1 MPCLTESGV
10 LQPTRDVVRI
20 GEGLDRARQVAVG
33 VGIAAERSGERRE
46 DTRVRPIDR
55 ARHGA
60 FRRMELED
68 DHAPG
73 RPKDAADLPQR
84 DVQLRDVPDG
94 ERGRGAM
101 EGLVGERDRLDARED
116 AVEPRRD
123 PERGRALRRD
133 REHHR
138 GDVDAGHARTR
149 GRRAQ
154 DAEREVSGADADVE
168 RPLARAEP
176 GLRDGAPAPGGER
189 AERAGVGPAPLG
201 AFAQALSVVLV
212 LVGIQLVTAFLPAR
226 GLRSAAG
233 LLAILAGAATL
244 GIAAIARP
252 SQSPYDVFA
261 LVALPLGALALGGS
275 DGAMLLGH
283 WYLVTPKLS
292 PAPLQRAALV
302 VVAAVALQLALV
314 TITAFRGDLTGS
326 WETALTVAL
335 AIRIGVGLLMTLAVA
350 AAAWWTARMNTQSST
365 GLLYVAL
372 GCVFAGE
379 VSARV
384 IFFLTGVPV

>member
-1 MPCLTESGV
+1 MAIATLPLVLAVVLTE
-10 LQPTRDVVRI
+10 L
-20 GEGLDRARQVAVG
+20 AVG
-33 VGIAAERSGERRE
+33 
-46 DTRVRPIDR
+46 
-55 ARHGA
+55 GA
-60 FRRMELED
+60 FLVWFVDRGGR
-68 DHAPG
+68 APSG
-73 RPKDAADLPQR
+73 F
-84 DVQLRDVPDG
+84 LR
-94 ERGRGAM
+94 
-101 EGLVGERDRLDARED
+101 LVGFVDVAALA
-116 AVEPRRD
+116 AALALAPTFPR
-123 PERGRALRRD
+123 
-133 REHHR
+133 
-138 GDVDAGHARTR
+138 
-149 GRRAQ
+149 
-154 DAEREVSGADADVE
+154 
-168 RPLARAEP
+168 
-176 GLRDGAPAPGGER
+176 GEL
-189 AERAGVGPAPLG
+189 AERAGLDAGPIN
-201 AFAQALSVVLV
+201 AFAQALVLV
-212 LVGIQLVTAFLPAR
+212 LVLAGIQLVTAFLPAR

-233 LLAILAGAATL
+233 LLTVVAGVATL
-244 GIAAIARP
+244 GVAAVGRP
-252 SQSPYDVFA
+252 AQSPYDAFA

-314 TITAFRGDLTGS
+314 TIVALRGDLTGS

-335 AIRIGVGLLMTLAVA
+335 AIRIGVGLLMTLGVA

>member
-1 MPCLTESGV
+1 MT
-10 LQPTRDVVRI
+10 TRPAGRRTRRI
-20 GEGLDRARQVAVG
+20 SLNATSSFATFRMVNAAAARWKVSSAN
-33 VGIAAERSGERRE
+33 GIASTLARTPWNRGATPSAAARCDAIASITGEMSMPA
-46 DTRVRPIDR
+46 TRAPAAD
-55 ARHGA
+55 A
-60 FRRMELED
+60 RRMPN
-68 DHAPG
+68 ARSPVPTPMSSARSPG
-73 RPKDAADLPQR
+73 PSQACAT
-84 DVQLRDVPDG
+84 
-94 ERGRGAM
+94 
-101 EGLVGERDRLDARED
+101 AR
-116 AVEPRRD
+116 RRQ
-123 PERGRALRRD
+123 P
-133 REHHR
+133 
-138 GDVDAGHARTR
+138 
-149 GRRAQ
+149 
-154 DAEREVSGADADVE
+154 
-168 RPLARAEP
+168 
-176 GLRDGAPAPGGER
+176 
-189 AERAGVGPAPLG
+189 

-302 VVAAVALQLALV
+302 VVAAAALQLALV

-335 AIRIGVGLLMTLAVA
+335 AIRIGVGLVITLAVA
-350 AAAWWTARMNTQSST
+350 AAAWWTARLSTQSST
-365 GLLYVAL
+365 GVPAVAH
-372 GCVFAGE
+372 
-379 VSARV
+379 
-384 IFFLTGVPV
+384 

>member
-1 MPCLTESGV
+1 MAILTLPLVLSVVLTE
-10 LQPTRDVVRI
+10 L
-20 GEGLDRARQVAVG
+20 AVG
-33 VGIAAERSGERRE
+33 
-46 DTRVRPIDR
+46 
-55 ARHGA
+55 GA
-60 FRRMELED
+60 F
-68 DHAPG
+68 
-73 RPKDAADLPQR
+73 
-84 DVQLRDVPDG
+84 
-94 ERGRGAM
+94 
-101 EGLVGERDRLDARED
+101 LVWFVDRT
-116 AVEPRRD
+116 
-123 PERGRALRRD
+123 GRAPSGFIQLVTVLD
-133 REHHR
+133 VAAMAAALALGPTFPR
-138 GDVDAGHARTR
+138 GEA
-149 GRRAQ
+149 
-154 DAEREVSGADADVE
+154 
-168 RPLARAEP
+168 
-176 GLRDGAPAPGGER
+176 
-189 AERAGVGPAPLG
+189 AERAGLDPAPLG

-233 LLAILAGAATL
+233 LLAVLAGAATL